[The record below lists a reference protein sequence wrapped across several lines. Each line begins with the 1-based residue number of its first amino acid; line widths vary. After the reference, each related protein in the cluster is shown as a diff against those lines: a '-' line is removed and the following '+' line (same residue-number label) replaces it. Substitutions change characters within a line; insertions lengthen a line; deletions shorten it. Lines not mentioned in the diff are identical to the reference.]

1 MADPRSY
8 RPASGDIPTEP
19 GVYRFRDEHGRV
31 VYVGKAKN
39 LRNRL
44 NSYFAA
50 PERLAPKTYAMV
62 HTATSVEWTVVGSE
76 LESLQLEYTWIKEY
90 KPRFNIA
97 FRDDKSYPYLAVTMR
112 DKFPRAQVMRGDR
125 KKGVRY
131 FGPYS
136 QVWAI
141 RETLDALLRVFPVR
155 TCSPVVFKR
164 AEASWRA

>member
-50 PERLAPKTYAMV
+50 PERLAPNNYYFLE
-62 HTATSVEWTVVGSE
+62 TS
-76 LESLQLEYTWIKEY
+76 
-90 KPRFNIA
+90 
-97 FRDDKSYPYLAVTMR
+97 
-112 DKFPRAQVMRGDR
+112 
-125 KKGVRY
+125 
-131 FGPYS
+131 
-136 QVWAI
+136 
-141 RETLDALLRVFPVR
+141 
-155 TCSPVVFKR
+155 
-164 AEASWRA
+164 

>member
-62 HTATSVEWTVVGSE
+62 DGSR
-76 LESLQLEYTWIKEY
+76 QRTG
-90 KPRFNIA
+90 IA
-97 FRDDKSYPYLAVTMR
+97 AAR
-112 DKFPRAQVMRGDR
+112 
-125 KKGVRY
+125 
-131 FGPYS
+131 
-136 QVWAI
+136 I
-141 RETLDALLRVFPVR
+141 HLD
-155 TCSPVVFKR
+155 
-164 AEASWRA
+164 